1 MNTIITEVNGVV
13 KPIQSRPAQLLLRS
27 REQSV
32 TMESGQDLGGEMPFN
47 DGFHHT
53 SDVLCDEIVVPEIR
67 EEGFLDDIEDEIF
80 EQLYYHCELASNG
93 VSRVTKLRALDILD
107 PGRTRKGHDGKKRG
121 RKPRAEV
128 GHFFCVC
135 VCVLLI
141 GCLCF
146 FL

>member
-1 MNTIITEVNGVV
+1 
-13 KPIQSRPAQLLLRS
+13 
-27 REQSV
+27 
-32 TMESGQDLGGEMPFN
+32 MPFN

-67 EEGFLDDIEDEIF
+67 EEGLLDDIEDEIF

-121 RKPRAEV
+121 RKPRAEFAAIYGV
-128 GHFFCVC
+128 GYFCWWGR
-135 VCVLLI
+135 VLLVY
-141 GCLCF
+141 GQG
-146 FL
+146 